1 MLRYASGSAAWRI
14 EARRSEASAWVPT
27 CSRAGLLD
35 VHRCALHWES
45 LAAFSEEF
53 PRIRTT
59 PDIFVVDGNRRTCS
73 GGTAALDMMLHLITE
88 RESRELANN
97 VPALA
102 SASTLAARARAV
114 AEPSRRLRRTRVDDR
129 GDLDAGAVQRQR
141 GIVTTVV
148 IAEHDGAPAR
158 AHGELADVALRA
170 PASSVPGRSL
180 FA

>member
-1 MLRYASGSAAWRI
+1 MGRSATAPRSISCSSAPERATPVEAMPRYASGSAAWRI

-73 GGTAALDMMLHLITE
+73 GGTAALDMMLQLITE

-97 VPALA
+97 VSEQFIHPRIRNTQE
-102 SASTLAARARAV
+102 SQRM
-114 AEPSRRLRRTRVDDR
+114 
-129 GDLDAGAVQRQR
+129 AVQSR
-141 GIVTTVV
+141 
-148 IAEHDGAPAR
+148 
-158 AHGELADVALRA
+158 
-170 PASSVPGRSL
+170 
-180 FA
+180 